1 VTEIK
6 ILGTINRICP
16 GCDKDRRCTM
26 FSQGEG
32 TNYLCAD
39 CMLLKYGVKVSSG
52 KKKPFFKEFCTH
64 CRTIT
69 MEKQEKTEITDTHI
83 ITFYVCSECH
93 REKTKKIEIWHKKE
107 KKK

>member
-1 VTEIK
+1 MTEIK

-16 GCDKDRRCTM
+16 GCDKDARCTM
-26 FSQGEG
+26 FSTGEG
-32 TNYLCAD
+32 TNHLCAE
-39 CMLLKYGVKVSSG
+39 CMLSKHGIKVSG
-52 KKKPFFKEFCTH
+52 NKQVPLFKEFCTH

-69 MEKQEKTEITDTHI
+69 MEKQNKTEITDTHI